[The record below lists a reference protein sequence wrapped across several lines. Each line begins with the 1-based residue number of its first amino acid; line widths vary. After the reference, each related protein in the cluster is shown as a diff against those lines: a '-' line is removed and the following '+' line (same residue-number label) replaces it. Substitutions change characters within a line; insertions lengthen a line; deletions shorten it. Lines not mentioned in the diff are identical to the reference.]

1 VLFSILKP
9 PNQAGF
15 SHGLIYS
22 YVNISDVIYI
32 IKVSKGEEC
41 EAFFRYETR
50 DARYE
55 KAWVFLEGQRSL
67 TAFRMTYYLNNLSI
81 LYKCGLIYY
90 TIPRGV

>member
-41 EAFFRYETR
+41 EAFFRYEMRDTR
-50 DARYE
+50 KPGY
-55 KAWVFLEGQRSL
+55 SL
-67 TAFRMTYYLNNLSI
+67 RV
-81 LYKCGLIYY
+81 K
-90 TIPRGV
+90 